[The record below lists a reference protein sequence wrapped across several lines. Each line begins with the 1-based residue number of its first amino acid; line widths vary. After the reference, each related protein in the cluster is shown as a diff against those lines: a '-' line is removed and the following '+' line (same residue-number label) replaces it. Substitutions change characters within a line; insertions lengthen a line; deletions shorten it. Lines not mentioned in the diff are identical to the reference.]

1 MKGVFQTAK
10 WFQVCKVANLKPL
23 VKTIND
29 TEDFS
34 FIDDLQN
41 LDLEIQA

>member
-1 MKGVFQTAK
+1 M
-10 WFQVCKVANLKPL
+10 ANLKPES